1 MSTEITATVEVNAFE
16 ANQLYIVYTDFY
28 KRQKRRYECFKN
40 LIHNIDAVLDE
51 DLVEKQYER
60 YEDLLDTYK
69 LGYEKWL
76 KIRNSQF

>member
-1 MSTEITATVEVNAFE
+1 MPDEITATVDVNAFE
-16 ANQLYIVYTDFY
+16 ANQLYIVYKDFY
-28 KRQKRRYECFKN
+28 NRQKERYECFKDR
-40 LIHNIDAVLDE
+40 IHNIDAVLDE
-51 DLVEKQYER
+51 DLVERQYER